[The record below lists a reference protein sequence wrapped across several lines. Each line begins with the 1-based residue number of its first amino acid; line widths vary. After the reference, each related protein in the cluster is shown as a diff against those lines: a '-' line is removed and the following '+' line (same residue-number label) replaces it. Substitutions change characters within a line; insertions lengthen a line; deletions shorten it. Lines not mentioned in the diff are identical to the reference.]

1 MTTEL
6 VMLRA
11 IERGLTL
18 RDFEELTLGMIIGFI
33 TTYNNERLDSDGD
46 DKKDTVRRAGQ
57 ADFDKF

>member
-18 RDFEELTLGMIIGFI
+18 RDFEDLTLGMITGFI
-33 TTYNNERLDSDGD
+33 TTYNNERLGEDEKEDS
-46 DKKDTVRRAGQ
+46 VRRATQ
-57 ADFDKF
+57 ADFDRW